1 MAKFMI
7 SVFVYVFFWVN
18 IEVIQSIYVGPFKHR
33 ITRHNV
39 SSLGSLLAYSILF
52 NGNYFVTNEIA
63 EIKTL

>member
-1 MAKFMI
+1 M
-7 SVFVYVFFWVN
+7 
-18 IEVIQSIYVGPFKHR
+18 YVGPFKHR